1 VHFLAI
7 ANDTLFIYYALS
19 NVIYLGLLIVA
30 IVKNVRHRHRLGSQ
44 RLELVKASPF
54 TPPITLI
61 VPAHNEERSIVGS
74 VGALLGLDY
83 PCIEVI
89 VVNDGSDDATME
101 KLRQAYQLQTARILY
116 IADIATAPLH
126 AIYRSRVDPRL
137 FVVDKEAAGCKAD
150 AINAGINTATSPYIC
165 VVDADSILEKE
176 SLIRIMAGV
185 FADPGRVMAVGGIVR
200 VLNGSRV
207 VNNQIEEVRLPKSP
221 IEVMQVIEYLR
232 AFLVGREGWACFNML
247 PIISGAFGVFQ
258 RDLVLQ
264 VGGFRTHAV
273 GEDLDLV
280 IRMHRRLHEDHRS
293 YHIDFIPDPTCW
305 TEVPTDLKSLARQR
319 ARWHKGLIDTLWPNR
334 DMLFRARYGRVG
346 WLVLPYMWIFRI
358 LRAHHRGRRIYH
370 HHPRIYHHHPRLD
383 LRRAEQ
389 VILPAIP
396 VVRLRLRNADF
407 HRFGTA
413 RRNDLPPLQRLAR
426 GCPPANL
433 LPLRTLPLPPTHDG
447 LAPPRRLAVPPRRP
461 AMAINDKSRNLHQP
475 SRLTRDLADKVRVFG
490 LAQPFQR
497 RALTVGL
504 ETGLTQHSLI
514 A

>member
-1 VHFLAI
+1 MTVHFLAI
-7 ANDTLFIYYALS
+7 SNDTLFIYYLLS

-74 VGALLGLDY
+74 VGALLGLEY
-83 PCIEVI
+83 PCLEVI

-116 IADIATAPLH
+116 IADVATAPLH
-126 AIYRSRVDPRL
+126 AIYRSPLDPRL
-137 FVVDKEAAGCKAD
+137 FVLDKEAAGCKAD
-150 AINAGINTATSPYIC
+150 AINAGINAATSPYIC

-185 FADPGRVMAVGGIVR
+185 FADPGRIMAVGGIVR

-232 AFLVGREGWACFNML
+232 AFLVGREAWAGFNML

-305 TEVPTDLKSLARQR
+305 TEVPTDLRSLARQR

-346 WLVLPYMWIFRI
+346 WLVLPYMWIF
-358 LRAHHRGRRIYH
+358 
-370 HHPRIYHHHPRLD
+370 
-383 LRRAEQ
+383 E
-389 VILPAIP
+389 
-396 VVRLRLRNADF
+396 F
-407 HRFGTA
+407 
-413 RRNDLPPLQRLAR
+413 
-426 GCPPANL
+426 
-433 LPLRTLPLPPTHDG
+433 
-447 LAPPRRLAVPPRRP
+447 LAPIIEVVGYSTILLALISGVLSKSFFLEFLLFGYAFATLISIGSVLLEEMTFRRYSDWREVA
-461 AMAINDKSRNLHQP
+461 
-475 SRLTRDLADKVRVFG
+475 RLLIYCLFEHFPYRQLTMVWRLQGIWQYLRGDLQWGSMKRVGIATDAD
-490 LAQPFQR
+490 A
-497 RALTVGL
+497 
-504 ETGLTQHSLI
+504 
-514 A
+514 